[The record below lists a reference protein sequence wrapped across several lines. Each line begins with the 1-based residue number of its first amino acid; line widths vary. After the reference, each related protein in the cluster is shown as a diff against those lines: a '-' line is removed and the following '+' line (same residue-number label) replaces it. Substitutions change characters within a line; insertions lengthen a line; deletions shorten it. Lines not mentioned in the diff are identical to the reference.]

1 MQYAMF
7 TMHVM
12 PLYVPVEEDRRRR
25 RKAQTINKILLF
37 WCMIQIVM
45 LMVLIMGLDAENF
58 PWNSNYIDWIYV
70 KLFGINVN
78 KNKPREVI
86 KI

>member
-1 MQYAMF
+1 
-7 TMHVM
+7 
-12 PLYVPVEEDRRRR
+12 
-25 RKAQTINKILLF
+25 
-37 WCMIQIVM
+37 MIQIVM

-58 PWNSNYIDWIYV
+58 PWKSNYIDWIYV